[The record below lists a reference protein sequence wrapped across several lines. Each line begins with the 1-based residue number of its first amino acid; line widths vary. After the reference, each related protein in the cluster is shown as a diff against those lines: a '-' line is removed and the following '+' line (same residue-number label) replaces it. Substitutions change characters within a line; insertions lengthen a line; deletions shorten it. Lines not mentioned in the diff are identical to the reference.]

1 VSRAHA
7 SSRPA
12 PAKARSVALGL
23 PVPRDPETRAL
34 ASLRLY
40 PPRWVWPPSF
50 EGAHEWR
57 VLREDI
63 AVNGIRT
70 PLRILRNGWVIDGTH
85 RYRIAQALGLETV
98 PVQVVPIPLGPSAD
112 NPLSTVDRLRIE
124 RTAVLEA
131 LGRRHLTPHQRDV
144 LFLTLEEAH
153 ESALGPPA
161 ARAARR
167 LANLRR
173 HPPGPEEPPT
183 GPTIDA
189 VARLYGLPACRLKR
203 LLTLAHRGDAE
214 VRDEFKRGTISL
226 WHAYAKTVG
235 ADGDAKEVEPVARYV
250 DQRFAIMARMMD
262 AWAACPPEAR
272 GRLLDEFARWLDRF
286 RTARDEEEAEA

>member
-7 SSRPA
+7 ERRPS
-12 PAKARSVALGL
+12 PAQPRSLALGL
-23 PVPRDPETRAL
+23 PTPRDPEMRAL

-50 EGAHEWR
+50 EGTHEWR

-85 RYRIAQALGLETV
+85 RYRVAQALGLETV
-98 PVQVVPIPLGPSAD
+98 PVQVVPMPLGPSAD
-112 NPLSTVDRLRIE
+112 DPLSTVDRLRIE

-131 LGRRHLTPHQRDV
+131 LGRRYLTPHQRDV

-153 ESALGPPA
+153 ESAIGSPA

-173 HPPGPEEPPT
+173 RPPGLEEPPT

-189 VARLYGLPACRLKR
+189 VARLYGMPACRMKR
-203 LLTLAHRGDAE
+203 LVTLAHRGDAE
-214 VRDEFKRGTISL
+214 VRTRFQQGTISL
-226 WHAYAKTVG
+226 WHAYATTVG
-235 ADGDAKEVEPVARYV
+235 ADRKAAEVEPVVRYV
-250 DQRFAIMARMMD
+250 EERFAIMARMMD
-262 AWAACPPEAR
+262 GWAACPPDVR
-272 GRLLDEFARWLDRF
+272 GQLLDEFARWLDRF
-286 RTARDEEEAEA
+286 RAAADEEDAP

>member
-1 VSRAHA
+1 MSRAHA
-7 SSRPA
+7 D
-12 PAKARSVALGL
+12 ARQSPPETRTLALGL
-23 PVPRDPETRAL
+23 PVPRSPETRAL
-34 ASLRLY
+34 ASLRPY
-40 PPRWVWPPSF
+40 SPRWVWPPSF
-50 EGAHEWR
+50 EGTHEWW

-63 AVNGIRT
+63 AANGIRT

-85 RYRIAQALGLETV
+85 RYRIAQILGLERI
-98 PVQVVPIPLGPSAD
+98 PVQVVPVLLGSSAD
-112 NPLSTVDRLRIE
+112 DPLAPVDRLRIE

-144 LFLTLEEAH
+144 LFLTLEEAQ
-153 ESALGPPA
+153 ESALGPPE
-161 ARAARR
+161 ARTARR

-173 HPPGPEEPPT
+173 RPPGSEEPPT

-189 VARLYGLPACRLKR
+189 VARLYGLPACRLKW
-203 LLTLAHRGDAE
+203 LVTLAHRGDAE

-235 ADGDAKEVEPVARYV
+235 ADGDAKEVEPVAQYV
-250 DQRFAIMARMMD
+250 EQRFAIMARMMD

-286 RTARDEEEAEA
+286 RAAADEEADAG

>member
-7 SSRPA
+7 DARRA
-12 PAKARSVALGL
+12 PTEPRSLILGL
-23 PVPRDPETRAL
+23 PVPRDPEVRVL

-50 EGAHEWR
+50 EGTHEWR

-112 NPLSTVDRLRIE
+112 DPLSTVDRLRIE

-131 LGRRHLTPHQRDV
+131 V
-144 LFLTLEEAH
+144 LRQNLVRIAQDH
-153 ESALGPPA
+153 SDP
-161 ARAARR
+161 RAA
-167 LANLRR
+167 
-173 HPPGPEEPPT
+173 
-183 GPTIDA
+183 
-189 VARLYGLPACRLKR
+189 
-203 LLTLAHRGDAE
+203 
-214 VRDEFKRGTISL
+214 
-226 WHAYAKTVG
+226 
-235 ADGDAKEVEPVARYV
+235 
-250 DQRFAIMARMMD
+250 
-262 AWAACPPEAR
+262 AASRA
-272 GRLLDEFARWLDRF
+272 
-286 RTARDEEEAEA
+286 

>member
-1 VSRAHA
+1 M
-7 SSRPA
+7 
-12 PAKARSVALGL
+12 
-23 PVPRDPETRAL
+23 RAL

-40 PPRWVWPPSF
+40 APRWVWPPSF
-50 EGAHEWR
+50 EHTHEWR

-85 RYRIAQALGLETV
+85 RYRIARELGLETV
-98 PVQVVPIPLGPSAD
+98 PVQVVPLTLALSAD
-112 NPLSTVDRLRIE
+112 DPLSSVDRLRIE

-153 ESALGPPA
+153 ESVLGPPE

-173 HPPGPEEPPT
+173 RPPGAEEPPT

-189 VARLYGLPACRLKR
+189 VARLYGMPACRLKR
-203 LLTLAHRGDAE
+203 LVTLAHRGDAE
-214 VRDEFKRGTISL
+214 VREQFKRGRASL
-226 WHAYAKTVG
+226 WSAYAATVG
-235 ADGDAKEVEPVARYV
+235 ATQETTDLEPVVRYV
-250 DQRFAIMARMMD
+250 EQRLEIMARMMD
-262 AWAACPPEAR
+262 GWAACPPEGR

-286 RTARDEEEAEA
+286 RAAAEEEDDL

>member
-1 VSRAHA
+1 MSRAHA
-7 SSRPA
+7 DPRQTLAEP
-12 PAKARSVALGL
+12 RSLTLGL
-23 PVPRDPETRAL
+23 PVPRAPELRAL

-50 EGAHEWR
+50 ESTHEWR

-63 AVNGIRT
+63 TVNGIRT

-85 RYRIAQALGLETV
+85 RYRIAQALALETV

-112 NPLSTVDRLRIE
+112 DPLSTVDRLRIE

-153 ESALGPPA
+153 ESALGSPA
-161 ARAARR
+161 ARAGRR

-173 HPPGPEEPPT
+173 RAPGPEEPPT

-189 VARLYGLPACRLKR
+189 VARLYGMPACRLKR
-203 LLTLAHRGDAE
+203 LVALAHRGDPE
-214 VRDEFKRGTISL
+214 VRTEFKRGTISL
-226 WHAYAKTVG
+226 WRAYAATVG
-235 ADGDAKEVEPVARYV
+235 ADRGAAEVEPVARYV
-250 DQRFAIMARMMD
+250 EERFAIMARMMD
-262 AWAACPPEAR
+262 GWAACPPEAR
-272 GRLLDEFARWLDRF
+272 GPLLDEFARLDRF
-286 RTARDEEEAEA
+286 RAAVDDEDDGP